1 MPASRNGR
9 GFDAKATPQHNAI
22 IAQDEAIPEE
32 RRNKT
37 PNLWAKGVRWY
48 ICTTAPSRELSA
60 AVSVRRIKLGGV
72 RTGETPFLAY
82 VPCEFTWR
90 RAIRS
95 NLRVP
100 RREQQR
106 PIMRSYLF
114 LGVLGGLCDVTMAAL
129 RERDIDQRNVH
140 GLSGILGSP
149 TAGPLRMNAEGLR
162 WMRQQGEDELA
173 GRTNLNPLAGLQAGD
188 PVKAGSGMFNGF
200 AGSFVGTAE
209 GGTVGVIS
217 LSLMG
222 APFTI
227 NLPIEDVHKDG
238 RTLDAA

>member
-9 GFDAKATPQHNAI
+9 GFDAKATPQHNVVV
-22 IAQDEAIPEE
+22 AQDEPIPQE

-48 ICTTAPSRELSA
+48 VCTTAPSRELSA
-60 AVSVRRIKLGGV
+60 AASVRRIGLGGA
-72 RTGETPFLAY
+72 RAGETPFLAY

-129 RERDIDQRNVH
+129 RERDVDQRNVH

-149 TAGPLRMNAEGLR
+149 TAGPLRMNGEGMR

-188 PVKAGSGMFNGF
+188 DVRAGSGVFTGF
-200 AGSFVGTAE
+200 AGRFVGTTE

-217 LSLMG
+217 LTVMG
-222 APFTI
+222 SSC
-227 NLPIEDVHKDG
+227 NVSLPIEDVH
-238 RTLDAA
+238 RAA

>member
-1 MPASRNGR
+1 MG
-9 GFDAKATPQHNAI
+9 AKLHGQRFQVRVTPQHNAI
-22 IAQDEAIPEE
+22 IAQDEPIPEE

-37 PNLWAKGVRWY
+37 PNLWAKAVRWY
-48 ICTTAPSRELSA
+48 VCTTAPSRELSA
-60 AVSVRRIKLGGV
+60 AASVRRIELCGA
-72 RTGETPFLAY
+72 RAGETPFLAY
-82 VPCEFTWR
+82 VPCEFIWR

-162 WMRQQGEDELA
+162 WMRQQGADELA

-188 PVKAGSGMFNGF
+188 EVRAGSGVFSGF
-200 AGSFVGTAE
+200 AGNFVGTAE

-217 LSLMG
+217 LTIMG
-222 APFTI
+222 SSC
-227 NLPIEDVHKDG
+227 NVSLPIEDVYK
-238 RTLDAA
+238 AA